1 MKAHSQKQVKV
12 TFKSDK
18 EENFEGLELACE
30 TSQIIQNQ
38 TGDQDFKDWDDTMK
52 TVRFVRPSELRKIM
66 ADRAAEEK
74 RRREEAEAAAAAA
87 TKGKAAA
94 KGKPPAKTDEKPA
107 EEIVIDESEEATAE
121 LVDTIPEPSHDKV
134 DGTDRVVGLKVSA
147 VCDYGRYDCAI
158 TRMDF
163 KPTLMYAQRTHK
175 FSIKNTSKIGL
186 QYNFK
191 ICNPN

>member
-1 MKAHSQKQVKV
+1 
-12 TFKSDK
+12 
-18 EENFEGLELACE
+18 
-30 TSQIIQNQ
+30 
-38 TGDQDFKDWDDTMK
+38 MK

-94 KGKPPAKTDEKPA
+94 KGKPPAKTDEKPP
-107 EEIVIDESEEATAE
+107 EEIVIDESEEPTAE

-134 DGTDRVVGLKVSA
+134 DNTDRVVGLKVSA
-147 VCDYGRYDCAI
+147 VCDYGRYECAI

>member
-38 TGDQDFKDWDDTMK
+38 TGDLDFKDWDDTMK

-134 DGTDRVVGLKVSA
+134 DGTDQVFGLKVSA

-163 KPTLMYAQRTHK
+163 KPTLMYA
-175 FSIKNTSKIGL
+175 
-186 QYNFK
+186 
-191 ICNPN
+191 